1 MEIQSIRY
9 IQDEDGYYRL
19 QTVRYESIELTQVM
33 ANELGEEN
41 QNGQA
46 ADSPQVVNSPATT
59 VSACEGE
66 NTTGGENG
74 GVPLTPRSFNEVQ
87 VRFAHGSAVSYHRQL
102 SCYHQIHPHQRDSR
116 SAMLFSLCLRFLMR
130 QGYRLKAFTQELA
143 PSAL

>member
-1 MEIQSIRY
+1 MELQPIRY

-66 NTTGGENG
+66 NSTSGEHG

-87 VRFAHGSAVSYHRQL
+87 VRFTHSFAFL
-102 SCYHQIHPHQRDSR
+102 SQRYLGLSSSESPTPTR
-116 SAMLFSLCLRFLMR
+116 R
-130 QGYRLKAFTQELA
+130 
-143 PSAL
+143 